1 MNNDEKITKN
11 EEKIIDKYY
20 RIALENINERNKY
33 EKMNEEEKK
42 KYIKTIKDNIKN
54 KEDQYEVI

>member
-54 KEDQYEVI
+54 KEDQ